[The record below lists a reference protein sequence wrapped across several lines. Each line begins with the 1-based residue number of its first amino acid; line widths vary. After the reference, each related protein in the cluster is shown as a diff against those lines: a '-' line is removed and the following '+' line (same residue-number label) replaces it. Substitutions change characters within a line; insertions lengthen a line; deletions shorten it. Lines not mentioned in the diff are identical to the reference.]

1 MIIGEGKMRHG
12 GIDSHEGGYRFPQC
26 FRSSRRTGL
35 RDRTSETAGI
45 TDRCIRKQDI
55 KGERMTERFKYE
67 DMTDEELIDQLREGD
82 RQVMDYICDKYK
94 NLVRSKAKSMYILGG
109 DSEDL
114 IQEGMIG
121 LFKAVR
127 DYDCGRDASFYTFA
141 DLCISRQ
148 MYTAVQASQR
158 LKHTPLNTYVSLD
171 SHGRTEEDRDPE
183 TQTLAELLTDKTGR
197 NPEELFLDKERVA
210 YLEKRIATELS
221 ELERQVLDLYIT
233 GMSYTQIAKVLR
245 RSEKAT
251 ENALTRAKQ
260 KIRGFLSKESKF

>member
-1 MIIGEGKMRHG
+1 
-12 GIDSHEGGYRFPQC
+12 
-26 FRSSRRTGL
+26 
-35 RDRTSETAGI
+35 
-45 TDRCIRKQDI
+45 
-55 KGERMTERFKYE
+55 MTERFKYE

-171 SHGRTEEDRDPE
+171 SHGRTEEDR
-183 TQTLAELLTDKTGR
+183 